1 MKTATAPLPP
11 LRSVKVLDQLRT
23 HPTLRSSPCRRTRAH
38 TPERFSLSC
47 LKTLVILR
55 LGVPAVNSR
64 ARKTGAG
71 PARAPSA
78 TSATC
83 DRSAFIRLRRIP
95 PPPENAACMSYPSG
109 IPRDPHRTDSGQTVD
124 RSLARQGRRHC
135 GLNLRPPPT
144 YRLRSTFGDLR
155 YGSRRGAVNCQ
166 PRSKRH
172 SRKLAQHRAPLA
184 KSVERAA
191 RTFIR
196 RCMAMHPRPVPAP
209 NALGV
214 A

>member
-1 MKTATAPLPP
+1 MMINESKKLWSEIRESNP
-11 LRSVKVLDQLRT
+11 RSLLGKQVYYRT

-83 DRSAFIRLRRIP
+83 DRSAFIRLCRIP
-95 PPPENAACMSYPSG
+95 RPQENAACTSYP
-109 IPRDPHRTDSGQTVD
+109 
-124 RSLARQGRRHC
+124 LK
-135 GLNLRPPPT
+135 
-144 YRLRSTFGDLR
+144 
-155 YGSRRGAVNCQ
+155 AVNVEVG
-166 PRSKRH
+166 
-172 SRKLAQHRAPLA
+172 
-184 KSVERAA
+184 KSVKVGEV
-191 RTFIR
+191 
-196 RCMAMHPRPVPAP
+196 MVV
-209 NALGV
+209 LG
-214 A
+214 